1 MQYGTVPVVHETGGL
16 ADTVINLTDESKAAG
31 TANGFSF
38 AGFHTQQLEASVA
51 RAVDAYH
58 HPETWQQLVE
68 TGMKHDWSWAASA
81 RRYESA
87 YQATHQKRLRPQ
99 SA

>member
-16 ADTVINLTDESKAAG
+16 ADTVINLTPESKAAG

-38 AGFHTQQLEASVA
+38 SGFHTHHLEASVA

-58 HPETWQQLVE
+58 QKETWQQLVE
-68 TGMKHDWSWAASA
+68 AGMKHDWSWAASA
-81 RRYESA
+81 RSYEST